1 MDSPTQRPI
10 PSELQKY
17 GDMFLNRNLQGTQ
30 ELLEAREL
38 LISCRGDRCPHQR
51 YSQLMKKL
59 LGRSGS
65 TGKCRSM
72 LDMLAGP
79 SPGKGNLSYPD

>member
-1 MDSPTQRPI
+1 
-10 PSELQKY
+10 
-17 GDMFLNRNLQGTQ
+17 MFLNRNLQGTQ
-30 ELLEAREL
+30 ELQEAKEL
-38 LISCRGDRCPHQR
+38 LISCRRVTGPHQR

-72 LDMLAGP
+72 PDMLAGP
-79 SPGKGNLSYPD
+79 LPGQGYFGATPD